1 MIDQV
6 ITYFDPED
14 GELCL
19 QCPSCSQGAEPEMFP
34 DVFYPEHDLANEPV
48 YRAGVAFNTSLQ
60 ARGLNLV
67 SCPHCG
73 TVCTHPYPL
82 NEGEMDFFRN
92 YKLGRNVDLGTFE
105 FEEALQAFCNSHGIN
120 FETETFTHREV
131 MGGPD
136 GFTTR

>member
-19 QCPSCSQGAEPEMFP
+19 QCPSCS
-34 DVFYPEHDLANEPV
+34 
-48 YRAGVAFNTSLQ
+48 Q